1 MAMGDEELGKVLSSS
16 MHVTVVQAIEDYDDD
31 DLKGSETVPTIELT
45 EDAELCDLE
54 CQANDQLDEDVA
66 FECGSLD
73 APVAVPLG
81 SLLSTGGMANEFNST
96 SRRFQQR
103 PEFISAAVIKP
114 RKRTDLGLSV
124 SDLVGGGSGLCI
136 SEIKRKGLFFESGAP
151 LEVGDRVV
159 SINNQ
164 SCDGMDFKQAAKILR
179 ESPSSVTIVVQNVGG
194 DPLMVECMITK
205 PTPDHR
211 TGIGFSAST
220 SPPRVNISAIF
231 PEGLFADSL
240 LTEGDEVLNVNSIP
254 CRELESETV
263 ADIIIT
269 APKYV
274 TVLAKK
280 FEGNGVVVACDG
292 SPKKRKRR
300 SSSSSRRGNRSEQR
314 RRRRLI
320 GPGCQLVFLSLFIG
334 SAIVVVLFFVASPL
348 ASKEQEPRIRS
359 VEGADP

>member
-1 MAMGDEELGKVLSSS
+1 
-16 MHVTVVQAIEDYDDD
+16 VTAVEAIEDYDSD
-31 DLKGSETVPTIELT
+31 DLEGCETVPTIELT

-54 CQANDQLDEDVA
+54 CQANDKLDEDVA
-66 FECGSLD
+66 FQSGSLD

-81 SLLSTGGMANEFNST
+81 SLLSTGGLANEFNST

-103 PEFISAAVIKP
+103 AEFISAALIKP
-114 RKRTDLGLSV
+114 RERTDLGLSV
-124 SDLVGGGSGLCI
+124 SELIGGGSGLCI
-136 SEIKRKGLFFESGAP
+136 SEIKKKGLFFESGAP

-164 SCDGMDFKQAAKILR
+164 SCDEMDHKKAAKILR
-179 ESPSSVTIVVQNVGG
+179 ESPTSVTIVVQNIGG
-194 DPLMVECMITK
+194 DPLMVECLITK

-211 TGIGFSAST
+211 TGIGFSACT
-220 SPPRVNISAIF
+220 SPARVNISAIF

-269 APKYV
+269 APRYV

-280 FEGNGVVVACDG
+280 FEGNGVVVACDS
-292 SPKKRKRR
+292 SPDKRKRR
-300 SSSSSRRGNRSEQR
+300 SSSTSRRGSSGER

-320 GPGCQLVFLSLFIG
+320 GPGCQLIFLSLFIG
-334 SAIVVVLFFVASPL
+334 SVIVVVLFFVASPL
-348 ASKEQEPRIRS
+348 ASEEQSEPRIRS
-359 VEGADP
+359 VEGMGP